1 MRDNSDHHSSP
12 RRKRMPTLS
21 LKRGSL
27 ARRPISQRSRTP
39 SRNDDIYLFSSPENA
54 RRLMEA
60 YENALAG
67 RGRVMTLDELRA
79 EVGLER
85 P

>member
-1 MRDNSDHHSSP
+1 
-12 RRKRMPTLS
+12 MPTLS

-27 ARRPISQRSRTP
+27 VWRSFGLRVRLP
-39 SRNDDIYLFSSPENA
+39 SRNDHIYLFSSPANA
-54 RRLMEA
+54 GRLMEA
-60 YENALAG
+60 YEDALAG

-79 EVGLER
+79 EAGLEE

>member
-1 MRDNSDHHSSP
+1 MRTLS
-12 RRKRMPTLS
+12 RKR
-21 LKRGSL
+21 GAL
-27 ARRPISQRSRTP
+27 AGLPFGLRVRWP
-39 SRNDDIYLFSSPENA
+39 SRNDHIYLFSSSENA

-60 YENALAG
+60 YDDAVAG

-79 EVGLER
+79 EVGLEQ

>member
-1 MRDNSDHHSSP
+1 MS
-12 RRKRMPTLS
+12 TLTM
-21 LKRGSL
+21 KRGAL
-27 ARRPISQRSRTP
+27 AHRPFGLRMRPP
-39 SRNDDIYLFSSPENA
+39 SRNDHIYLFNSPENA

-67 RGRVMTLDELRA
+67 RGRVMTLEELRA
-79 EVGLER
+79 EVGLGQ